1 MGLLS
6 NILAAFWV
14 LALLVVPA
22 VFIYNIGKRNN
33 KHPLNKG
40 KKLLPT
46 ISGLLAICVVLIVVA
61 GGIAGLISSENL
73 RTAQGSNEQNKI
85 DTLSSPDHI
94 ATNDQTSSSTDN
106 NFTSSQTNTIK
117 QNLPSISSIVLTS
130 ENPPPD
136 ENAVEVHV
144 IDVGQG
150 DSILI
155 KSGELAMLID
165 AGETKSGEI
174 VTNYLKNI
182 GVSKLEYLIG
192 THPHEDHIGGLSSI
206 IQTFGVKTIIMP
218 KVVSTTKTFDEL
230 LDLIKE
236 KGLKVTSPI
245 VGQEYTL
252 DKATFEILAPAKK
265 YKDINDNSVVIRL
278 SHGEND
284 FLFTGDIGKKT
295 EKDIL
300 NETKDLDAEVLKVAH
315 HGSKSST
322 SSNFLKTVNPKY
334 AAICVGE
341 NNQYGHPDPET
352 IKRIESVGASTYR
365 TDLNGSIVFKSD
377 GSNITVTTTKQPTE
391 SSNGAPQNKILP
403 QANNGS
409 GSTPGETCYIGNKNS
424 KKLHRP
430 TCYTLPLKQN
440 QINIKSIEEAKK
452 LGYKPCK
459 NCFKGGW

>member
-1 MGLLS
+1 MAL
-6 NILAAFWV
+6 WV
-14 LALLVVPA
+14 LVLFVIPVAL
-22 VFIYNIGKRNN
+22 IGNIGKMRNRFPFY
-33 KHPLNKG
+33 KDKKPL
-40 KKLLPT
+40 P
-46 ISGLLAICVVLIVVA
+46 VVTGSIALCLIWLVVA
-61 GGIAGLISSENL
+61 GAIGTLASPENL
-73 RTAQGSNEQNKI
+73 KIAQGSYEQKAA
-85 DTLSSPDHI
+85 DVLYSPKHL
-94 ATNDQTSSSTDN
+94 ATNIQASPSTDN

-322 SSNFLKTVNPKY
+322 SSEFLKTVNPKY